1 MAKNMQTA
9 AGKLPLKEK
18 NKKPISSQAN
28 SLLEYLDQFFSRGE
42 NWMVWVFMGITLLFS
57 LLLYD
62 PKVSLSGDDSFYI
75 LRASDFI
82 KSFKYPAFQGP
93 LYPMTLG
100 IVVAVFGISL
110 TPLKLFSLAAMLAFI
125 FLTYK
130 AFRSRIPATLLFG
143 LMILVSVNSYL
154 LYYSSQTYSEAFY
167 LFIQAVLINVFFI
180 HFIDKANV
188 DSIKKDVMRHL
199 LLAACLLA
207 VTLTKNIGFSALVA
221 VAGYFLLKGQ
231 WRNLLIYLVIFSL
244 VFFAFQAIRIA
255 LWSDSGLQFSTQG
268 TGLLNKD
275 YYNPQD
281 GKEDF
286 AGVIKRFTDNSNL
299 YLSKHFMVMSGFRT
313 YAATLPVQ
321 PFITVLLYL
330 ILLAG
335 LLLTWRKNNYLFF
348 SGMIGGTFL
357 LVSFVVLQAKWDQS
371 RLIIP
376 AFSLILLLA
385 ASALYYMTS
394 LKKLRVLQFILPLLI
409 VISFFRILGASTQQ
423 IKEAGKEKG
432 RLGGLTPDWKNYIKI
447 SEWAAANLPKDAV
460 IACRKPSISFIY
472 GEGWDFYGIMQL
484 PSFDSDR
491 FFTEWKKEPSA
502 LLAFSYSD
510 FDGKQLSSETYKVL
524 KRNMIAQY
532 FAGDRIF
539 FIDRLP
545 DSLRQHTLEEV
556 NRYGIREIISPDTLS
571 RLKGKDSKSATLIYP
586 DSLLQL
592 LADNRVTHVLTANI
606 RRNALVKDGKIV
618 NTVERYMA
626 FIEDKYPGIATKIM
640 QIGADDNE
648 PASILKLN
656 YEVAGMK
663 LE

>member
-1 MAKNMQTA
+1 
-9 AGKLPLKEK
+9 
-18 NKKPISSQAN
+18 
-28 SLLEYLDQFFSRGE
+28 
-42 NWMVWVFMGITLLFS
+42 MGVTLLFS

-100 IVVAVFGISL
+100 IVVAIFGISL

-125 FLTYK
+125 FLTYR
-130 AFRSRIPATLLFG
+130 AFRNRIPSTLLFG

-180 HFIDKANV
+180 HFIDKTSV
-188 DSIKKDVMRHL
+188 DTFKKDLLRHA

-207 VTLTKNIGFSALVA
+207 VTLTKNIGFSAVIA
-221 VAGYFLLKGQ
+221 VAGYFVLKGQ
-231 WRNLLIYLVIFSL
+231 WKNLAYYAVVFAV
-244 VFFAFQAIRIA
+244 VFFAFQAIR
-255 LWSDSGLQFSTQG
+255 LVVWDSGEMQVSTQG

-281 GKEDF
+281 GKEDL
-286 AGVIKRFTDNSNL
+286 AGVIKRVKDNSNL

-313 YAATLPVQ
+313 FSATLPVQ
-321 PFITVLLYL
+321 PFLTVLVYL
-330 ILLAG
+330 VFLAG
-335 LLLTWRKNNYLFF
+335 LWFTWRRNNYLFF
-348 SGMIGGTFL
+348 TGLVGGAFLMVTFI
-357 LVSFVVLQAKWDQS
+357 VLQAKWDQS

-376 AFSLILLLA
+376 ALSVVLLLL
-385 ASALYYMTS
+385 ASALYYLTS
-394 LKKLRVLQFILPLLI
+394 IKKLRVLQFILPLLI
-409 VISFFRILGASTQQ
+409 VISFFRILGATTQQ
-423 IKEAGKEKG
+423 IKETRKEKG
-432 RLGGLTPDWKNYIKI
+432 RLGGLTPDWKNYIKM

-472 GEGWDFYGIMQL
+472 GEGRSFYGIMQL
-484 PSFDSDR
+484 PSFDAAR
-491 FFTEWKKEPSA
+491 FFADWKKDPSN
-502 LLAFSYSD
+502 LIAFSYNE
-510 FDGKQLSSETYKVL
+510 FDGKQLSPETYRTL
-524 KRNMIAQY
+524 KQHIVAQY
-532 FAGDRIF
+532 FAGERIF
-539 FIDRLP
+539 FIDHLP
-545 DSLRQHTLEEV
+545 DSIRTKTLEEV
-556 NRYGIREIISPDTLS
+556 NRFGIREIVNPDTLA
-571 RLKGKDSKSATLIYP
+571 RLQGADNKSVTLIYP
-586 DSLLQL
+586 DSLLHM
-592 LADNRVTHVLTANI
+592 LADNKVTHVLTANI
-606 RRNALVKDGKIV
+606 RRNSLVKDGKIV

-626 FIEDKYPGIATKIM
+626 FVEDKYPGIATKVM

-663 LE
+663 MN